1 MSLFGCGTSPAA
13 VQPYFEI
20 SLESQLERLS
30 DIKKPHLLIDLLIAS
45 KEKPLFL
52 DPRTISSL
60 FTKSLSPINI
70 NDQDKNGQTL
80 LYKIVNQIIKSE
92 SDFDLYELFIPNL
105 LDFYP
110 EIDSLKA
117 DKDPILLL
125 LNTIDQYSGSKAR
138 LAELS
143 QVANLLLSSSF
154 NPECYL
160 NLVTEKT
167 INSNISQEHQAMWSD
182 LQKTIITR
190 QDVLNSMKRDFWETS
205 DPIPRDSYHDYRFFT

>member
-125 LNTIDQYSGSKAR
+125 LKMLESKTDSGNHARTIPHNGCASLCQQRPAHREHCREPPSCGYFRKVLPAQGKGNRFHRRDRRAR
-138 LAELS
+138 LP
-143 QVANLLLSSSF
+143 F
-154 NPECYL
+154 
-160 NLVTEKT
+160 
-167 INSNISQEHQAMWSD
+167 
-182 LQKTIITR
+182 
-190 QDVLNSMKRDFWETS
+190 
-205 DPIPRDSYHDYRFFT
+205 